1 MVMNVKRFKSIL
13 GGVVKTSIETGSP
26 VAREVVDVVT
36 HRISGYKDQENL
48 DPSVE
53 IARLID
59 SVVACYQANEV
70 VNQAN
75 AALALDKPVDK
86 VFLQSG
92 DSATELEVRAG

>member
-1 MVMNVKRFKSIL
+1 MMMYLQEVIDMVMSVKRFKSVL
-13 GGVVKTSIETGSP
+13 GGVVKNSIETGSP

-59 SVVACYQANEV
+59 SVVANAQANEI
-70 VNQAN
+70 AKG
-75 AALALDKPVDK
+75 L
-86 VFLQSG
+86 
-92 DSATELEVRAG
+92 RAG

>member
-36 HRISGYKDQENL
+36 DRISGYKDQENL

-59 SVVACYQANEV
+59 SVVANAQANEI
-70 VNQAN
+70 AKG
-75 AALALDKPVDK
+75 L
-86 VFLQSG
+86 
-92 DSATELEVRAG
+92 RAG

>member
-59 SVVACYQANEV
+59 SVVANAHANEI
-70 VNQAN
+70 AKG
-75 AALALDKPVDK
+75 L
-86 VFLQSG
+86 
-92 DSATELEVRAG
+92 RAG

>member
-59 SVVACYQANEV
+59 SVVANAQANEI
-70 VNQAN
+70 AKG
-75 AALALDKPVDK
+75 L
-86 VFLQSG
+86 
-92 DSATELEVRAG
+92 RAG

>member
-13 GGVVKTSIETGSP
+13 GGVVKSSIETGSP

-36 HRISGYKDQENL
+36 DRISGYKDQENL

-59 SVVACYQANEV
+59 SVVANAQANEI
-70 VNQAN
+70 AKG
-75 AALALDKPVDK
+75 L
-86 VFLQSG
+86 
-92 DSATELEVRAG
+92 RAG

>member
-13 GGVVKTSIETGSP
+13 GGVVKSSIETGSP

-36 HRISGYKDQENL
+36 DRISGYKDQENL

-59 SVVACYQANEV
+59 SVVANAQAN
-70 VNQAN
+70 
-75 AALALDKPVDK
+75 
-86 VFLQSG
+86 
-92 DSATELEVRAG
+92 

>member
-59 SVVACYQANEV
+59 SVVANAQANEI
-70 VNQAN
+70 A
-75 AALALDKPVDK
+75 K
-86 VFLQSG
+86 
-92 DSATELEVRAG
+92 ELRAG

>member
-36 HRISGYKDQENL
+36 DRISGYKDQENI

-59 SVVACYQANEV
+59 SVVANAQANEI
-70 VNQAN
+70 AKG
-75 AALALDKPVDK
+75 L
-86 VFLQSG
+86 
-92 DSATELEVRAG
+92 RAG

>member
-1 MVMNVKRFKSIL
+1 LDVFLKGGNLKMVMNVKRFKSIL

-36 HRISGYKDQENL
+36 DRISGYKDQENL

-59 SVVACYQANEV
+59 SVVANAQANEI
-70 VNQAN
+70 AKG
-75 AALALDKPVDK
+75 L
-86 VFLQSG
+86 
-92 DSATELEVRAG
+92 RAG

>member
-13 GGVVKTSIETGSP
+13 GGVVKSSIETGRP

-36 HRISGYKDQENL
+36 DRISGYKDQENL

-59 SVVACYQANEV
+59 SVVANAQANEI
-70 VNQAN
+70 AKG
-75 AALALDKPVDK
+75 L
-86 VFLQSG
+86 
-92 DSATELEVRAG
+92 RAG

>member
-13 GGVVKTSIETGSP
+13 GGVVKSSIETGSP
-26 VAREVVDVVT
+26 VSREVVDVVT

-59 SVVACYQANEV
+59 SVVANAQANEI
-70 VNQAN
+70 AKG
-75 AALALDKPVDK
+75 L
-86 VFLQSG
+86 
-92 DSATELEVRAG
+92 RAG

>member
-59 SVVACYQANEV
+59 SVVANAQDNEI
-70 VNQAN
+70 A
-75 AALALDKPVDK
+75 K
-86 VFLQSG
+86 
-92 DSATELEVRAG
+92 ELRAG

>member
-36 HRISGYKDQENL
+36 DRISGYKDQENL

-53 IARLID
+53 ISRLID
-59 SVVACYQANEV
+59 SVVGHVQVNEI
-70 VNQAN
+70 AKE
-75 AALALDKPVDK
+75 A
-86 VFLQSG
+86 
-92 DSATELEVRAG
+92 RAG

>member
-1 MVMNVKRFKSIL
+1 MVMSVKRFKSVL
-13 GGVVKTSIETGSP
+13 GGVVKNSIETGSP

-59 SVVACYQANEV
+59 SVVANAQANEI
-70 VNQAN
+70 AKG
-75 AALALDKPVDK
+75 L
-86 VFLQSG
+86 
-92 DSATELEVRAG
+92 RAG